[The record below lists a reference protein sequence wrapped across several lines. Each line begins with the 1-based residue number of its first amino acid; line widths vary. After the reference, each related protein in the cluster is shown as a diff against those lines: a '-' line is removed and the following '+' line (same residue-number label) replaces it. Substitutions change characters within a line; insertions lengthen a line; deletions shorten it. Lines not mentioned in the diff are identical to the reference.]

1 MTAPRTAS
9 IAPWTFDD
17 VFDRPG
23 SIRAM
28 AILRLVL
35 GPAVLLHLWPF
46 LTDALAGETF
56 RDHFWEPWFPF
67 LPTPPGWVQ
76 LGFVWVGAAAA
87 IGMGLGWRTRWTAW
101 LTTACVAG
109 NLLLSQTHFRHNR
122 AFLVILLLTVALSD
136 SGRVLSLDARRRRR
150 HGRRTPSDFTTIWPM
165 WLLRVLASMVYLA
178 SGVSKLVDPDWF
190 GGLVLWDRAVRHAH
204 LVSTRVPEPIAGWVV
219 DIVTIRWVHTLTS
232 PVAVAMELFIGVG
245 LWLRRTRIAAVWTA
259 LVFHLSIQIAA
270 SVEVFS
276 VVAIAALVIWAMPA
290 TRDRSLTVDATTKTA
305 RWIRRLDWLGRFE
318 VHSVP
323 GATLSMVDR
332 DGSTHSGR
340 EALWMVCSRL
350 PLTFPVAAPRQ
361 WFR

>member
-1 MTAPRTAS
+1 MTAPRTVS
-9 IAPWTFDD
+9 IAPWTFAD

-23 SIRAM
+23 SVRAM

-46 LTDALAGETF
+46 LTDAVAGETF
-56 RDHFWEPWFPF
+56 RDHFWVPWFPI
-67 LPTPPGWVQ
+67 LATPPGWAQ
-76 LGFVWVGAAAA
+76 LGLVWVGAAAA
-87 IGMGLGWRTRWTAW
+87 IGMGLGWRTRWTSW

-122 AFLVILLLTVALSD
+122 AFLVVLLMTVALSD

-150 HGRRTPSDFTTIWPM
+150 RRRAQSDVTTIWPM

-178 SGVSKLVDPDWF
+178 SGVSKLVDPDWV

-219 DIVTIRWVHTLTS
+219 DVVTLRWVHTITS
-232 PVAVAMELFIGVG
+232 PLAVAMEVFIGIG
-245 LWLRRTRIAAVWTA
+245 LWFRRTRIAAVWVA
-259 LVFHLSIQIAA
+259 LVFHVSIQVAA

-276 VVAIAALVIWAMPA
+276 VVAIAALVVWATPA
-290 TRDRSLTVDATTKTA
+290 TRDRSVTLDPTTRAA
-305 RWIRRLDWLGRFE
+305 RWIRRLDWLARFE
-318 VHSVP
+318 VRHVP
-323 GATLSMVDR
+323 GATLSVSDR
-332 DGSTHSGR
+332 DGSTRSGR
-340 EALWMVCSRL
+340 EAGWMVCSRL

-361 WFR
+361 RFR